1 MKNQN
6 NMINGVPV
14 DRLMDTIEAV
24 KENPSLGEFHFRA
37 KSRWVRGGHYMSS
50 IKDFY
55 GAGQED
61 TSRHKPFI
69 LHGDEPDV
77 LLGKDNGPNPVEF
90 ILHGLAGCLSTTFI
104 YYAAAQGIK
113 IDEVEYSLEGDLDI
127 RGFLGLSKK
136 IRPGYQNIRV
146 TFHVK
151 SDAPEVKLKEL
162 CKLAQLRSPVFN
174 TISEPV
180 SIDVELEA
188 RKMTMSSVSI

>member
-1 MKNQN
+1 MNKKTH
-6 NMINGVPV
+6 MVNGVPV
-14 DRLMDTIEAV
+14 DRLMDTIDV
-24 KENPSLGEFHFRA
+24 LKENPSLGKFQFRA
-37 KSRWVRGGHYMSS
+37 RSRWVNGGHYIST
-50 IKDFY
+50 IKEFY

-61 TSRHKPFI
+61 TTRKEPFV

-113 IDEVEYSLEGDLDI
+113 IDEVEYTLEGDLDI
-127 RGFLGLSKK
+127 RGLLGISKK

-151 SDAPEVKLKEL
+151 SNAPEAKIIEL
-162 CKLAQLRSPVFN
+162 CELAQLRSPVFN
-174 TISEPV
+174 TITEPV
-180 SIDVELEA
+180 PVDVKLET
-188 RKMTMSSVSI
+188 RKMKMATA